1 MPRRRISQRGGVLHH
16 SKYTLSLIC
25 ALFCSLTAC
34 APVTEVSFRQP
45 DEVMFDRAME
55 SVRQNRLDV
64 ARLTLETLI
73 NTYPDS
79 TYASMAKEALQDPV
93 IGNCRDS
100 WAIPSGCHKYV
111 VPETVG
117 GR

>member
-1 MPRRRISQRGGVLHH
+1 MLSYPRRLQSGHFTCYLNRTYHVLTTVQG
-16 SKYTLSLIC
+16 SPL
-25 ALFCSLTAC
+25 A
-34 APVTEVSFRQP
+34 
-45 DEVMFDRAME
+45 

-100 WAIPSGCHKYV
+100 CAIPAGCHKYA
-111 VPETVG
+111 VPETMG
-117 GR
+117 PY

>member
-1 MPRRRISQRGGVLHH
+1 MHH
-16 SKYTLSLIC
+16 TKYTVSLIC
-25 ALFCSLTAC
+25 ALLCSLTAC
-34 APVTEVSFRQP
+34 LPVAEVSFRQP

-55 SVRQNRLDV
+55 PVQQNRLDV

-79 TYASMAKEALQDPV
+79 TYASMAKEALQDAI

-100 WAIPSGCHKYV
+100 WAIPSVCHKYA
-111 VPETVG
+111 VPETI
-117 GR
+117 GRY

>member
-1 MPRRRISQRGGVLHH
+1 VRHT
-16 SKYTLSLIC
+16 KYTVSLIC
-25 ALFCSLTAC
+25 ALFCSLAAC
-34 APVTEVSFRQP
+34 APVAEVSFRQP
-45 DEVMFDRAME
+45 DEVMFDLAME

-79 TYASMAKEALQDPV
+79 KYASMAKEALQDPA

-100 WAIPSGCHKYV
+100 WAIPSGCRKYA
-111 VPETVG
+111 VPETI
-117 GR
+117 RPY